1 MDLVEQQ
8 PYDGREAGE
17 YWREQLGDAKSS
29 LEDWT
34 KKGEKVV
41 KRYRDERQMTDGL
54 IKKFNILWANVELL
68 QPSLYGRMPKPEVS
82 RRFNDQDKA
91 GRLAST
97 ILERVIGYEVE
108 QFPDFN
114 AAMSAAVQDR
124 LLPGRGI
131 AWVRY
136 EPVIEQVQFAPEPG
150 VMIQAE
156 AGEQEAQI
164 SGAVEDPQER
174 IVDCHAPVDY
184 VYWKD
189 FSHSPAR
196 TWAEVWWVGRRVY
209 MTRQEG
215 IERFGPAFA
224 NVPLNKQNTDQDSKQ
239 TEKSK
244 NRGEMKAAVWEI
256 WNKNTGRVCW
266 VADGYGVALDERED
280 PLGLEGFF
288 PCPEPLYANLTNG
301 SLVPIP
307 DYLEYQDQ
315 AAELDSLTNR
325 ISMLVKAIKAVGIFN
340 GEFKSLQRLFTEGYD
355 NTMIPVQNWGA
366 MSEKG
371 GLKGAIDMLDISP
384 MAAALQQLYV
394 AREQTKQTI
403 YEITGISD
411 VLRGASDA
419 NETLG
424 AQQLKANF
432 GNLRLKQSQG
442 DVARFASDLFRL
454 KAQIIC
460 RFYPPELLV
469 AMSGVDKT
477 TDGQVPGMLEAAIQM
492 LKDSKIRDFHITVE
506 SDTLA
511 QIDEVGEKQAAED
524 AIGAIAKFL
533 QQAVPMVGSAPETL
547 PMVSEMLLFLVRRFR
562 AGRALEGAIEQ
573 TMQLLQQKAQQG
585 GMSQPDHKSQA
596 DQMRA
601 QADIQIQQHKSS
613 SDAQVAQA
621 RAQFDVQ
628 KHQLQLQYDG
638 QMEAARQQFER
649 WKAELESRT
658 RITVAEIQARASTI
672 PQPRPVETITQ

>member
-8 PYDGREAGE
+8 PYDGRESGE
-17 YWREQLGDAKSS
+17 YWREQLADAKSS
-29 LEDWT
+29 FEDWA

-54 IKKFNILWANVELL
+54 VKKFNILWANVELL
-68 QPSLYGRMPKPEVS
+68 HPSLYGRMPKPEVS
-82 RRFNDQDKA
+82 RRFNDQDKV
-91 GRLAST
+91 GRLSST

-266 VADGYGVALDERED
+266 VADGYGVTLDERED

-288 PCPEPLYANLTNG
+288 PCPEPLYSNLTNG

-315 AAELDSLTNR
+315 ASELDSLTNR

-371 GLKGAIDMLDISP
+371 
-384 MAAALQQLYV
+384 
-394 AREQTKQTI
+394 
-403 YEITGISD
+403 EI
-411 VLRGASDA
+411 
-419 NETLG
+419 
-424 AQQLKANF
+424 
-432 GNLRLKQSQG
+432 
-442 DVARFASDLFRL
+442 
-454 KAQIIC
+454 
-460 RFYPPELLV
+460 
-469 AMSGVDKT
+469 
-477 TDGQVPGMLEAAIQM
+477 
-492 LKDSKIRDFHITVE
+492 
-506 SDTLA
+506 
-511 QIDEVGEKQAAED
+511 
-524 AIGAIAKFL
+524 
-533 QQAVPMVGSAPETL
+533 
-547 PMVSEMLLFLVRRFR
+547 
-562 AGRALEGAIEQ
+562 GRA
-573 TMQLLQQKAQQG
+573 
-585 GMSQPDHKSQA
+585 H
-596 DQMRA
+596 
-601 QADIQIQQHKSS
+601 
-613 SDAQVAQA
+613 V
-621 RAQFDVQ
+621 
-628 KHQLQLQYDG
+628 
-638 QMEAARQQFER
+638 
-649 WKAELESRT
+649 
-658 RITVAEIQARASTI
+658 
-672 PQPRPVETITQ
+672 

>member
-1 MDLVEQQ
+1 
-8 PYDGREAGE
+8 
-17 YWREQLGDAKSS
+17 
-29 LEDWT
+29 
-34 KKGEKVV
+34 
-41 KRYRDERQMTDGL
+41 
-54 IKKFNILWANVELL
+54 
-68 QPSLYGRMPKPEVS
+68 
-82 RRFNDQDKA
+82 
-91 GRLAST
+91 
-97 ILERVIGYEVE
+97 
-108 QFPDFN
+108 
-114 AAMSAAVQDR
+114 
-124 LLPGRGI
+124 
-131 AWVRY
+131 
-136 EPVIEQVQFAPEPG
+136 
-150 VMIQAE
+150 
-156 AGEQEAQI
+156 
-164 SGAVEDPQER
+164 
-174 IVDCHAPVDY
+174 
-184 VYWKD
+184 
-189 FSHSPAR
+189 
-196 TWAEVWWVGRRVY
+196 
-209 MTRQEG
+209 
-215 IERFGPAFA
+215 
-224 NVPLNKQNTDQDSKQ
+224 
-239 TEKSK
+239 
-244 NRGEMKAAVWEI
+244 
-256 WNKNTGRVCW
+256 
-266 VADGYGVALDERED
+266 
-280 PLGLEGFF
+280 
-288 PCPEPLYANLTNG
+288 
-301 SLVPIP
+301 
-307 DYLEYQDQ
+307 
-315 AAELDSLTNR
+315 
-325 ISMLVKAIKAVGIFN
+325 
-340 GEFKSLQRLFTEGYD
+340 
-355 NTMIPVQNWGA
+355 
-366 MSEKG
+366 
-371 GLKGAIDMLDISP
+371 

-477 TDGQVPGMLEAAIQM
+477 TDGQIPGMLQAAIQM

-585 GMSQPDHKSQA
+585 GMNPQDHKAQA